1 MPGAGCQPPRHG
13 PVRAA
18 PPCWI
23 CPWGLPPL
31 RVPHVPAQNAAPN
44 PFGVR
49 GAVGCVFPCPGF
61 AALLSGPGLPL
72 EAGRSRGR
80 LELGFVFWVWFGFG
94 GGGVRDEA
102 TSFASC
108 FAAGLLPAPR
118 SHPARGGLFSF
129 EAGIWMETLSLAQPG
144 VELFHNTP
152 GPCYFQTS
160 SHPPDFSRPAF
171 GHVRALLG
179 VTPAASGLGAL
190 QHPPHSSPRS
200 AELLPGPLPAPVLS
214 QAGLSELPQI
224 ASARCSL
231 PLCRARLPRPSWDTG
246 TRLGW
251 EGAGGTGGGGSG

>member
-1 MPGAGCQPPRHG
+1 MCPTSRHRTRPQTPLGSEVLWGACSPAPASRRCRQG
-13 PVRAA
+13 PACR
-18 PPCWI
+18 W
-23 CPWGLPPL
+23 
-31 RVPHVPAQNAAPN
+31 R
-44 PFGVR
+44 R
-49 GAVGCVFPCPGF
+49 GGAEV
-61 AALLSGPGLPL
+61 
-72 EAGRSRGR
+72 R
-80 LELGFVFWVWFGFG
+80 LELGFFFWVWFGFG

-102 TSFASC
+102 TSFTSC

-129 EAGIWMETLSLAQPG
+129 EAGIWMEALSLAQPG
-144 VELFHNTP
+144 VELFHNMP

-214 QAGLSELPQI
+214 QAGLSDLPQI

-231 PLCRARLPRPSWDTG
+231 PLCRARLPCPSWDTG

-251 EGAGGTGGGGSG
+251 EGAGGSGGGGSG